1 MDKIQSIDFE
11 IVLNMKI
18 QKLILI
24 GKIEVMVRIYE
35 YV

>member
-11 IVLNMKI
+11 IVLNLKI

-24 GKIEVMVRIYE
+24 GKIEVMV
-35 YV
+35 